1 MFTDTSIYS
10 LVSGKMQRLMLTLW
24 ILMRIY
30 KLYIVKIN
38 SEISVQDSMGGS
50 SEGAQE
56 SW

>member
-1 MFTDTSIYS
+1 MFTDTPIYS

-38 SEISVQDSMGGS
+38 SKISVQYSIGGS